1 MIKSLIKTFLEK
13 RGYYLV
19 NNNFNFYSSFINNF
33 FNLLFIYDSGYELKR
48 IGSSNDGGYLIP
60 NILNEIDFNISPGVG
75 LSTSFED
82 DLLKYDVKSFLID
95 GTVDYNG
102 DHFFLKKNLS
112 SYNDLSNI
120 TLNSFVTTNPLI
132 RESSNLMLQMDIEG
146 AEIETLL
153 SLSEETLKKF
163 KVLVVEFHN
172 FKDLHNLSYLKLYYS
187 VFTKILKYFTII
199 HIHPNNFGQVV
210 NLNNLKIPDIME
222 FTFLRNDLLR
232 HKKNIRYLLPHS
244 EDRKNSVKEDDI
256 PLPEIFYKKSTEV
269 A

>member
-1 MIKSLIKTFLEK
+1 MIKSLIKTILEN
-13 RGYYLV
+13 RVYYLV
-19 NNNFNFYSSFINNF
+19 NNNFNFHSKLINNF
-33 FNLLFIYDSGYELKR
+33 FNLFFIYDSGYDLKR
-48 IGSSNDGGYLIP
+48 IGSPNDGGYLIP
-60 NILNEIDFNISPGVG
+60 NILNEIEFNISPGVG

-82 DLLKYDVKSFLID
+82 DLIQYGVKSFLID

-102 DHFFLKKNLS
+102 KHFFINKNLS
-112 SYNDLSNI
+112 TYDDLNNI
-120 TLNSFVTTNPLI
+120 TLNSFIAANPLI

-146 AEIETLL
+146 SEIETLL

-187 VFTKILKYFTII
+187 VFKKILKFFTIV

-232 HKKNIRYLLPHS
+232 CKKNIKHLLPHS
-244 EDRKNSVKEDDI
+244 EDRKNSEKESDI
-256 PLPEIFYKKSTEV
+256 PLPEIFYKNK
-269 A
+269 